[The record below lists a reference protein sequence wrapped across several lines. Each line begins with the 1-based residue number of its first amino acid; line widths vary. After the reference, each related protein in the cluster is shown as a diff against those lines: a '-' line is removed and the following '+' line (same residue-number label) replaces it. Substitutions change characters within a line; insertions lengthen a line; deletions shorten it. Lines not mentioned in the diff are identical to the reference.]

1 MAEDSSRAR
10 RAAKT
15 AASAG
20 ANAAINVAV
29 AKTTDRVAS
38 KVGVKGIEDV
48 ARRPTSVRAW
58 TRAAARTGVSW
69 LLNSAAPVVGG
80 KAEDVLNAIGYKR
93 ILIAVVSLVV
103 VSMCVVGAAVV
114 GTIAAVENVM
124 KPTAVVATVLD
135 MIPGM
140 GDDAEGDTF
149 TQADIDELGRMC
161 GAVPSPEQ
169 VVVEPANGES
179 TNTPST
185 FVPRAVIDAN
195 GKATTEVKDAMKLI
209 PPDADALRAETW
221 MVYRFSHPDEDPH
234 RGWAE
239 FEQVYSPAYSLVASQ
254 KTPTDTAMEAGVRTD
269 ITPGELLMNID
280 PNGIY
285 EPFYLAA
292 ASSIAYLGME
302 GWLDTIT
309 DEQLSVVMG
318 RAVSL
323 CGI

>member
-20 ANAAINVAV
+20 ANAAVDVAL
-29 AKTTDRVAS
+29 AKTANRVAS
-38 KVGVKGIEDV
+38 KAGVKGIEDV

-69 LLNSAAPVVGG
+69 VLNSAAPVVGG
-80 KAEDVLNAIGYKR
+80 YVEDVLHTIGYKR
-93 ILIAVVSLVV
+93 ILIAVVSMVV

-140 GDDAEGDTF
+140 GDDTDGDTF
-149 TQADIDELGRMC
+149 TQADIDDLGRMC
-161 GAVPSPEQ
+161 GTVPLPEQ
-169 VVVEPANGES
+169 VVVG
-179 TNTPST
+179 TPDDEGSDRSST
-185 FVPRAVIDAN
+185 FVPRAVIDTR
-195 GKATTEVKDAMKLI
+195 GKATTDVKDAMKLI
-209 PPDADALRAETW
+209 PSDADALRAETW
-221 MVYRFSHPDEDPH
+221 MVYRFSHPDTDPH
-234 RGWAE
+234 REWEA
-239 FEQVYSPAYSLVASQ
+239 FDQVYSPAYSLVASQ
-254 KTPTDTAMEAGVRTD
+254 KALTPTSSDGEVRTD

-292 ASSIAYLGME
+292 ASSVAYLGME

-309 DEQLSVVMG
+309 DEQLSTVMG